1 MTDRDKALLD
11 LFIHPGWQ
19 ILMDEMREAHQ
30 VMVETAWTVRDE
42 RELFFRKGQIQKLA
56 ELINA
61 EAASKAMMDAQE
73 DADAE

>member
-11 LFIHPGWQ
+11 LFIHPGWR

-30 VMVETAWTVRDE
+30 VLVETAWTVRDE